1 MSEEPA
7 LRDLELRSGTTR
19 VRVGGRG
26 APFIWTHGFT
36 SSMNSEDA
44 LGMSALFQSLPDTLL
59 VRYDARGHGR
69 SAAGRN
75 EAAGAWPAL
84 AADLLEL
91 CDQLGLEHPVS
102 GGASMG
108 VATSLH
114 AAVRAPKRFTGL
126 VLVMPPTAWE
136 TRKAQAD
143 LYRGGAMLVEA
154 RGVEGYL
161 DAMRQAF
168 RARPIPGFDEAM
180 QEKMLDALRAKS
192 ADELVRML
200 RGAALSD
207 LPSADQLAALDL
219 PTLLLP
225 IRGDPGHPLT
235 TAERLAELIRGSEL
249 HVLRDAA
256 ELASQR
262 DTLIRFL
269 ARCRQSASGS
279 FASRSPGSP

>member
-1 MSEEPA
+1 
-7 LRDLELRSGTTR
+7 
-19 VRVGGRG
+19 
-26 APFIWTHGFT
+26 
-36 SSMNSEDA
+36 MNAEDE
-44 LGMSALFQSLPDTLL
+44 LGMSALFQSLPDTRL

-69 SAAGRN
+69 SAAGRD
-75 EAAGAWPAL
+75 EAASAWPAL
-84 AADLLEL
+84 ASDLLEL
-91 CDQLGLEHPVS
+91 CDALGLEHPVA

-114 AAVRAPKRFTGL
+114 AAVRAPKRFAGL

-200 RGAALSD
+200 RGAAISD
-207 LPSADQLAALDL
+207 LPSADQLAKLDL

-225 IRGDPGHPLT
+225 IRDDPGHPLA

-262 DTLIRFL
+262 DTLVRFL
-269 ARCRQSASGS
+269 ALCRQSASGS
-279 FASRSPGSP
+279 FASRSPGSPYSA